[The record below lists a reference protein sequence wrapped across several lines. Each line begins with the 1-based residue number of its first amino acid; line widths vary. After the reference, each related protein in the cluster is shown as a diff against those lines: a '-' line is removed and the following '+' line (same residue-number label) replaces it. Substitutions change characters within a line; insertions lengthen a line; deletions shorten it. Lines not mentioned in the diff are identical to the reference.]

1 VTEPTTPTRP
11 FSGRTPWSRSLQA
24 PLRAFLQTE
33 SGSAGV
39 LLLATVAALIWA
51 NLAPE
56 AYAAFWETPLAIRVG
71 GVDLA
76 LTLRDWVNS
85 GLMTFFFFVVG
96 LEVRREFDL
105 GELRERR
112 RAALP
117 VLAGV
122 GGMIV
127 PVVIFLALNAGR
139 ASAAGWGMTMSTD
152 TAFALGLL
160 ALVARG
166 VPDRVRLFLLTVV
179 VVDDL
184 VALLV
189 IATVYS
195 GPVSPQP
202 FLLALVLFGGMLLL
216 RLARVRYGLLYFL
229 LGAAAWVALQASG
242 VEPVVLGL
250 AVGLLT
256 SAYTPARADLER
268 ATDLFRL
275 FREQPTPELAESAR
289 VGLAQSLSPNE
300 RLQRA
305 YHPWT
310 SYVIVPLFALANAG
324 VEISSEFLARAA
336 TSPITLGVVVG
347 YVLGK
352 PIGIVVTAWLVSRLA
367 RGRLRIPVG
376 WAALAGS
383 GAIAGIGFTV
393 SLLIASLAF
402 HGPELEEAKLG
413 VLSAALLASLLAWMV
428 FALTA
433 RLAPARQARAL
444 LGTAETL
451 IDLAVPVDEERDHI
465 RGPADAKVT
474 LVEYG
479 DFECPYCGQAEP
491 VVRALLAN
499 FGDLRYVW
507 RHLPLTDVHPNAALS
522 AEAAEAADRQGAFW
536 PMHDVLLGHQQEL
549 RPVHLVRYAA
559 DLGLDV
565 DRFREDLRR
574 HVGAARVADD
584 VDSAG
589 ASGVAGTPTFFINGR
604 RQYGAYDI
612 DTLSA
617 AVKTAKS

>member
-1 VTEPTTPTRP
+1 
-11 FSGRTPWSRSLQA
+11 
-24 PLRAFLQTE
+24 
-33 SGSAGV
+33 
-39 LLLATVAALIWA
+39 
-51 NLAPE
+51 
-56 AYAAFWETPLAIRVG
+56 
-71 GVDLA
+71 
-76 LTLRDWVNS
+76 
-85 GLMTFFFFVVG
+85 
-96 LEVRREFDL
+96 
-105 GELRERR
+105 
-112 RAALP
+112 
-117 VLAGV
+117 
-122 GGMIV
+122 
-127 PVVIFLALNAGR
+127 
-139 ASAAGWGMTMSTD
+139 MTMSTD

-195 GPVSPQP
+195 GPVSPRP
-202 FLLALVLFGGMLLL
+202 FLLALGPFGGILLL

-229 LGAAAWVALQASG
+229 LGTAAWVALQASG

-250 AVGLLT
+250 ALGLLT
-256 SAYTPARADLER
+256 SAYAPARDDLER
-268 ATDLFRL
+268 ASDLFRL

-310 SYVIVPLFALANAG
+310 SYVIVPVFALANAG
-324 VEISSEFLARAA
+324 VEISKEFLVRAA
-336 TSPITLGVVVG
+336 TSPITLGIVAG

-352 PIGIVVTAWLVSRLA
+352 PIGIVGTAWLVSRLT

-376 WAALAGS
+376 WAALAGT

-402 HGPELEEAKLG
+402 SGPELQEAKLG
-413 VLSAALLASLLAWMV
+413 ILSAAMVASLLAWMV
-428 FALTA
+428 FGLTA
-433 RLAPARQARAL
+433 RLSPARRTRAL

-451 IDLAVPVDEERDHI
+451 IDLAAPVDPDRDHI

-536 PMHDVLLGHQQEL
+536 PMHDLLLEHQQEL
-549 RPVHLVRYAA
+549 RPLHLVRYAA
-559 DLGLDV
+559 NLGLDV

-574 HVGAARVADD
+574 HVGANRVAED
-584 VDSAG
+584 VDSASS
-589 ASGVAGTPTFFINGR
+589 SGVAGTPTFFVNGR

-612 DTLSA
+612 DTLTA
-617 AVKTAKS
+617 AVKTAKAQAKPDVPDRHRPSRRQAGGRR

>member
-1 VTEPTTPTRP
+1 
-11 FSGRTPWSRSLQA
+11 
-24 PLRAFLQTE
+24 
-33 SGSAGV
+33 
-39 LLLATVAALIWA
+39 
-51 NLAPE
+51 
-56 AYAAFWETPLAIRVG
+56 
-71 GVDLA
+71 
-76 LTLRDWVNS
+76 
-85 GLMTFFFFVVG
+85 MT
-96 LEVRREFDL
+96 
-105 GELRERR
+105 
-112 RAALP
+112 
-117 VLAGV
+117 
-122 GGMIV
+122 V

-139 ASAAGWGMTMSTD
+139 DSAAGWGVTMSTD

-166 VPDRVRLFLLTVV
+166 LPERVRIFLLTVV

-189 IATVYS
+189 IAAVYS
-195 GPVSPQP
+195 GPV
-202 FLLALVLFGGMLLL
+202 ALRPLFVALGIFGGILLL
-216 RLARVRYGLLYFL
+216 RLARIRFGLLYFL

-250 AVGLLT
+250 ALGLLT
-256 SAYTPARADLER
+256 SAYAPARGDLER

-324 VEISSEFLARAA
+324 IEISREFLARAA
-336 TSPITLGVVVG
+336 TSPITLGIVAG

-352 PIGIVVTAWLVSRLA
+352 PIGIVGTAWLVNRLT

-376 WAALAGS
+376 WAALVGT

-402 HGPELEEAKLG
+402 SGPELQEAKLG
-413 VLSAALLASLLAWMV
+413 ILLAAMLAAVLAWVV
-428 FALTA
+428 FGITA
-433 RLAPARQARAL
+433 RLSPAQRTRAL
-444 LGTAETL
+444 LGTTETL
-451 IDLAVPVDEERDHI
+451 IDLAAPVDPDRDHI
-465 RGPADAKVT
+465 RGPAEAKVT

-507 RHLPLTDVHPNAALS
+507 RHLPLTDVHANAARS

-536 PMHDVLLGHQQEL
+536 PMHDVLLEHQREL
-549 RPVHLVRYAA
+549 RPVDLVRYAA
-559 DLGLDV
+559 ELGLDV

-574 HVGAARVADD
+574 HVGADRVAED
-584 VDSAG
+584 VDSADS
-589 ASGVAGTPTFFINGR
+589 SGVAGTPTFFINGR

-612 DTLSA
+612 DTLTA
-617 AVKTAKS
+617 AVKTAKAQARLDVPDRSRSGRRQAG

>member
-1 VTEPTTPTRP
+1 
-11 FSGRTPWSRSLQA
+11 
-24 PLRAFLQTE
+24 
-33 SGSAGV
+33 V
-39 LLLATVAALIWA
+39 LLLATVAGLVWA

-56 AYAAFWETPLAIRVG
+56 AYAVVWENPLTIRLGDVG
-71 GVDLA
+71 
-76 LTLRDWVNS
+76 LTLTVREWVNS

-96 LEVRREFDL
+96 LEARREFDL
-105 GELRERR
+105 GELRQRR
-112 RAALP
+112 RATLP
-117 VLAGV
+117 VLAGLA
-122 GGMIV
+122 GMTV
-127 PVVIFLALNAGR
+127 PVVIFLSLNAGR
-139 ASAAGWGMTMSTD
+139 ASAAGWGVTMSTD

-166 VPDRVRLFLLTVV
+166 LPDRVRIFLLTVA

-195 GPVSPQP
+195 GPVALRPL
-202 FLLALVLFGGMLLL
+202 LLAVGIFSGILLL
-216 RLARVRYGLLYFL
+216 RLARIRYGLLYFL
-229 LGAAAWVALQASG
+229 FTAAAWVALQASG
-242 VEPVVLGL
+242 VEPVVIGL

-256 SAYTPARADLER
+256 SAYAPARADLER

-289 VGLAQSLSPNE
+289 VGLAQALSPNE

-324 VEISSEFLARAA
+324 VEISREFLVQAA
-336 TSPITLGVVVG
+336 TSPITLGIVAG

-352 PIGIVVTAWLVSRLA
+352 PIGIVGTAWLVSRLS
-367 RGRLRIPVG
+367 RGRLRIPIG
-376 WAALAGS
+376 WAALAGT

-402 HGPELEEAKLG
+402 HGPALSEAKLG
-413 VLSAALLASLLAWMV
+413 ILSAALLASLLAWMV

-433 RLAPARQARAL
+433 RLSPARRTRAL
-444 LGTAETL
+444 LGTTETL
-451 IDLAVPVDEERDHI
+451 IDLAVPVDPDRDHI
-465 RGPADAKVT
+465 RGPAVAKVT

-536 PMHDVLLGHQQEL
+536 PMHDLLLQHQQEL

-565 DRFREDLRR
+565 ERFREDLRR
-574 HVGAARVADD
+574 HVGAARVAEDI
-584 VDSAG
+584 DSAG
-589 ASGVAGTPTFFINGR
+589 SSGVTGTPTFFINGR

-612 DTLSA
+612 DTLTA
-617 AVKTAKS
+617 AVKTAKAQAQLDVPDRSRSGRRQV

>member
-1 VTEPTTPTRP
+1 
-11 FSGRTPWSRSLQA
+11 
-24 PLRAFLQTE
+24 
-33 SGSAGV
+33 
-39 LLLATVAALIWA
+39 LLLATVAAFVWA

-56 AYAAFWETPLAIRVG
+56 AYASAWENPLTIRLGDVG
-71 GVDLA
+71 LT
-76 LTLRDWVNS
+76 LTLRGWVNS
-85 GLMTFFFFVVG
+85 GLMTFFFFLVA
-96 LEVRREFDL
+96 LEARREFDL

-117 VLAGV
+117 VLAGL

-166 VPDRVRLFLLTVV
+166 LPDRVRIFLLTVV

-195 GPVSPQP
+195 GPVSPRP
-202 FLLALVLFGGMLLL
+202 LLLALGLFGGMLLL
-216 RLARVRYGLLYFL
+216 RLAQVRYGLLYFL

-256 SAYTPARADLER
+256 SAYAPARGDLER

-324 VEISSEFLARAA
+324 VTISREFLAQAA
-336 TSPITLGVVVG
+336 TSPITVGVVVG
-347 YVLGK
+347 YVFGK
-352 PIGIVVTAWLVSRLA
+352 PIGIVGTAWLVSRLT
-367 RGRLRIPVG
+367 RGRLPIPVG
-376 WAALAGS
+376 WAALAGT

-402 HGPELEEAKLG
+402 HGAELQEAKLG
-413 VLSAALLASLLAWMV
+413 ILSAAMLASLLAWMV
-428 FALTA
+428 FGLTA
-433 RLAPARQARAL
+433 RLSPARRTRAL

-451 IDLAVPVDEERDHI
+451 IDLAVPVDPDRDHI

-507 RHLPLTDVHPNAALS
+507 RHLPLTDVHANAALS
-522 AEAAEAADRQGAFW
+522 AEAAEAADRQSAFW
-536 PMHDVLLGHQQEL
+536 PMHDLLLQHQQEL

-574 HVGAARVADD
+574 RVGAARVAEDI
-584 VDSAG
+584 DSAG
-589 ASGVAGTPTFFINGR
+589 SSGVAGTPTFFINGR

-617 AVKTAKS
+617 AVKTAKTQAKLDVPDRPRAGRRQVG

>member
-1 VTEPTTPTRP
+1 
-11 FSGRTPWSRSLQA
+11 
-24 PLRAFLQTE
+24 LRAFLQTE

-39 LLLATVAALIWA
+39 LLLATVAALVWA
-51 NLAPE
+51 NFAPE
-56 AYAAFWETPLAIRVG
+56 AYAVVWETPLAIRVG
-71 GVDLA
+71 DVDLA

-105 GELRERR
+105 GELRDRR

-117 VLAGV
+117 VLAGL

-127 PVVIFLALNAGR
+127 PVAIFLALNVGQ

-195 GPVSPQP
+195 GPVSPRP
-202 FLLALVLFGGMLLL
+202 FLLALGLFGGLLLL

-324 VEISSEFLARAA
+324 VVISSEFLARAA
-336 TSPITLGVVVG
+336 TSPIPLGVVAG

-352 PIGIVVTAWLVSRLA
+352 PIGIVGTAWVVSRLA

-402 HGPELEEAKLG
+402 HGPELQEAKLG
-413 VLSAALLASLLAWMV
+413 VLSAAMLASLLAWTV
-428 FALTA
+428 FAFTA
-433 RLAPARQARAL
+433 RLSPARRTRAL

-507 RHLPLTDVHPNAALS
+507 RHLPLADVHPNAALS

-536 PMHDVLLGHQQEL
+536 PMHDLLLEHQQEL
-549 RPVHLVRYAA
+549 RPVDLVRYAA
-559 DLGLDV
+559 ELGLDV

-589 ASGVAGTPTFFINGR
+589 SSGVAGTPTFFVNGR

-612 DTLSA
+612 DTLTA
-617 AVKTAKS
+617 AVKTAKAQAKLDVPDRPR

>member
-1 VTEPTTPTRP
+1 
-11 FSGRTPWSRSLQA
+11 
-24 PLRAFLQTE
+24 LRAFLQTE

-39 LLLATVAALIWA
+39 LLLATVAALVWA
-51 NLAPE
+51 NFAPE
-56 AYAAFWETPLAIRVG
+56 AYAVVWETPLAIRVG
-71 GVDLA
+71 DVDLA

-105 GELRERR
+105 GELRDRR

-117 VLAGV
+117 VLAGL

-127 PVVIFLALNAGR
+127 PVAIFLALNVGQ

-195 GPVSPQP
+195 GPVSPRP
-202 FLLALVLFGGMLLL
+202 FLLALGLFGGLLLL

-242 VEPVVLGL
+242 MEPVVLGL

-324 VEISSEFLARAA
+324 VVISSEFLARAA
-336 TSPITLGVVVG
+336 TSPITLGVVAG

-352 PIGIVVTAWLVSRLA
+352 PIGIVGTAWVVSRLA

-402 HGPELEEAKLG
+402 HGPELQEAKLG
-413 VLSAALLASLLAWMV
+413 VLSAAMLASLLAWTV
-428 FALTA
+428 FAFTA
-433 RLAPARQARAL
+433 RLSPARRTRAL

-507 RHLPLTDVHPNAALS
+507 RHLPLADVHPNAALS

-536 PMHDVLLGHQQEL
+536 PMHDLLLEHQQAL
-549 RPVHLVRYAA
+549 RPVDLVRYAA
-559 DLGLDV
+559 ELGLDV

-589 ASGVAGTPTFFINGR
+589 SSGVAGTPTFFVNGR

-612 DTLSA
+612 DTLTA
-617 AVKTAKS
+617 AVKTAKAQAKLKLPDHPRA

>member
-1 VTEPTTPTRP
+1 
-11 FSGRTPWSRSLQA
+11 
-24 PLRAFLQTE
+24 
-33 SGSAGV
+33 
-39 LLLATVAALIWA
+39 
-51 NLAPE
+51 
-56 AYAAFWETPLAIRVG
+56 
-71 GVDLA
+71 
-76 LTLRDWVNS
+76 
-85 GLMTFFFFVVG
+85 
-96 LEVRREFDL
+96 
-105 GELRERR
+105 
-112 RAALP
+112 
-117 VLAGV
+117 
-122 GGMIV
+122 
-127 PVVIFLALNAGR
+127 
-139 ASAAGWGMTMSTD
+139 MSTD

-166 VPDRVRLFLLTVV
+166 LPDRVRIFLLTVV

-195 GPVSPQP
+195 GPVSPRP
-202 FLLALVLFGGMLLL
+202 LLLALGLFGSMLLL
-216 RLARVRYGLLYFL
+216 RLARIRYGLLYFL
-229 LGAAAWVALQASG
+229 LAAAAWVALEASG

-250 AVGLLT
+250 AVGLVT
-256 SAYTPARADLER
+256 SAYVPARGDLER

-289 VGLAQSLSPNE
+289 VGLAQALSPNE

-324 VEISSEFLARAA
+324 VEISSEFLIRAA
-336 TSPITLGVVVG
+336 TSPITLGIVSG

-352 PIGIVVTAWLVSRLA
+352 PIGIVGTTWVVSRLT

-376 WAALAGS
+376 WAGLAGT

-402 HGPELEEAKLG
+402 NGLELEEAKLG
-413 VLSAALLASLLAWMV
+413 VLSAALLASLLAWMI
-428 FALTA
+428 FGLTA
-433 RLAPARQARAL
+433 RLSPAARTRAL

-451 IDLAVPVDEERDHI
+451 IDLAAPVEEERDHI

-491 VVRALLAN
+491 VVRTLLQN
-499 FGDLRYVW
+499 MGDLRYVW

-536 PMHDVLLGHQQEL
+536 PMHDLLLQHQQEL

-574 HVGAARVADD
+574 HVGAARVAED

-589 ASGVAGTPTFFINGR
+589 SSGVAGTPTFFINGR

-612 DTLSA
+612 DTLTA
-617 AVKTAKS
+617 AVKTAKAQMTLDAPDSSRSGRRQTG